1 MVQRY
6 SDKQYADQQHSDQ
19 QHSDQQHVAINAC
32 QHVQL
37 GGQAFYDERKYFMF
51 APDDAVPCRVPT
63 FRLQGV
69 AQQATDGTFDFVA
82 KPKLRPQSVLI
93 KKVAHGRVSRT
104 KDDAIQL
111 TLKVFCHEGVN
122 ISEAILTE
130 AMDAAEAVRAHQLQR

>member
-1 MVQRY
+1 MY
-6 SDKQYADQQHSDQ
+6 EKLFET
-19 QHSDQQHVAINAC
+19 QHVAINAC

-51 APDDAVPCRVPT
+51 APDDAVPCQVPA

-82 KPKLRPQSVLI
+82 KPRLRPQSVLI
-93 KKVAHGRVSRT
+93 KKMRHGRVSRT
-104 KDDAIQL
+104 KDEAVQL

-122 ISEAILTE
+122 ISEALLTE
-130 AMDAAEAVRAHQLQR
+130 AIEAAEAVRAHQLKR